1 VGGGVKWEEEAKKI
15 KNKKIYGEN
24 FITQKNVFH
33 IDWVVVLEA
42 IEHSR

>member
-1 VGGGVKWEEEAKKI
+1 VVRGGEIKNRKKFTVKILSHKKI
-15 KNKKIYGEN
+15 
-24 FITQKNVFH
+24 VFH